1 MKSIHPGTRCF
12 SPSSLPSLTLLVAMK
27 MKGPGMRSDVRFD
40 VCGSGLG
47 NEGVPEVAG
56 VAQDGVAKLLPV
68 ALRTEDPLAPWDRH
82 RVGARALPDGRGVG
96 VDCGLIDDVGGD
108 RGARPGWGVAGG
120 ELRDAG
126 S

>member
-12 SPSSLPSLTLLVAMK
+12 WASSLRSLTLLVAMK
-27 MKGPGMRSDVRFD
+27 MKGPGMCSDLRFD
-40 VCGSGLG
+40 GCGSGLG

-82 RVGARALPDGRGVG
+82 RVGARVVPDGRGVG

-108 RGARPGWGVAGG
+108 RGRPPGWGVAGARMG
-120 ELRDAG
+120 AAG
-126 S
+126 